1 MKNDSFIT
9 FPMGYMCFDYTK
21 RESMQVFC
29 MEGLSHVP
37 YLSQIQ
43 QTVALRTACI
53 IFRTAVLYYMY
64 FSKIYWVMTA
74 TYAVGRGSCAADGL
88 TERDCVTI

>member
-1 MKNDSFIT
+1 MKTDSFIT

-37 YLSQIQ
+37 YFKSN
-43 QTVALRTACI
+43 TTDSCTADSCV
-53 IFRTAVLYYMY
+53 VLHVLY

-74 TYAVGRGSCAADGL
+74 TYVADGL